1 MQKPVSIRKFDLF
14 YLGAVALGVVNT
26 LLNFSMLESSATE
39 QVGPDLAQHASSIAI
54 GSVVLSTLFSLLFWF
69 LISKLRIEFIKWLL
83 LLFLAWSAVALPTML
98 AEGFGLPEIV
108 ALASV
113 VLQTVAVWYL
123 FRPDAKAWFQAR
135 RGAGDFE

>member
-1 MQKPVSIRKFDLF
+1 MQKPDSVRKFDLF
-14 YLGAVALGVVNT
+14 YLGALALGIVNA
-26 LLNFSMLESSATE
+26 LLNFDLLKSSAVQ
-39 QVGPDLAQHASSIAI
+39 QVGPELAGHASSIAI

-69 LISKLRIEFIKWLL
+69 LVSKLRIEFIKWLL

-98 AEGFGLPEIV
+98 AEGFGLVEVV

-113 VLQTVAVWYL
+113 VLQAVAVWFL